1 MKNLTEFLTEQLTS
15 KKSDWIISS
24 DGIKYRVVPTPIGEI
39 QAGDVVL
46 IDGKLKTVSKK
57 DIKTDKLMGTSLFG
71 DNYENGHKLVDYCE
85 IYHAR

>member
-1 MKNLTEFLTEQLTS
+1 MKNLTEFLTEQLIYEKSGWVTS
-15 KKSDWIISS
+15 P
-24 DGIKYRVVPTPIGEI
+24 DGIKYRVVPTPIDEI

-71 DNYENGHKLVDYCE
+71 DNYKNGHVLVDYCE

>member
-1 MKNLTEFLTEQLTS
+1 MQNLTEFLIEQLIYE
-15 KKSDWIISS
+15 KSDWITYS
-24 DGIKYRVVPTPIGEI
+24 DGIKYRIVPTHISEI

-57 DIKTDKLMGTSLFG
+57 DIKTDKFMGTSLFG
-71 DNYENGHKLVDYCE
+71 DSYKNGSVLVDYCE

>member
-1 MKNLTEFLTEQLTS
+1 MKNLTEFLTEQLVNE
-15 KKSDWIISS
+15 KSGWITSS

-71 DNYENGHKLVDYCE
+71 DSYKNGHVLVDYCE